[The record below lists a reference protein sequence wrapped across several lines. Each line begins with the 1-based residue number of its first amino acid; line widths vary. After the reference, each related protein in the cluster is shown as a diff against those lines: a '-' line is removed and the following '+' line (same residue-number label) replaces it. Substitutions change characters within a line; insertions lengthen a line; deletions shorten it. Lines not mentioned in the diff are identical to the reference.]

1 MLIGLYISNDLFGAI
16 VMETACPQSW
26 KYLPPVPYFAS
37 FSKYGTKTWTRYC
50 HGLWASHFCFLGL
63 FLICKMKEL
72 DLTVIFKLC
81 FLDPLKVRGELN
93 RTLEWS
99 GRNTHLWGRGET
111 PHPPV
116 YPEHLHFLFRILRS
130 DTFCSRFPLDKEFPH
145 FRKWFGLGVKNGLD
159 QSRLSWFLVD
169 HRFVE
174 GKLEGAETIL

>member
-1 MLIGLYISNDLFGAI
+1 MLIGLYIADDLFGAT

-26 KYLPPVPYFAS
+26 KYLPPVPLQKKFAS

-50 HGLWASHFCFLGL
+50 HGLWARHFCFLGL

-72 DLTVIFKLC
+72 DLTVIFKLR
-81 FLDPLKVRGELN
+81 FLDPLKMRGELN

-116 YPEHLHFLFRILRS
+116 YPEHLHFLCFVSSGQIHSAQGFLWIKNSLIL
-130 DTFCSRFPLDKEFPH
+130 EN
-145 FRKWFGLGVKNGLD
+145 GLGLVLRMGWISPGFRD
-159 QSRLSWFLVD
+159 SWWIIDLW
-169 HRFVE
+169 
-174 GKLEGAETIL
+174 KAN